1 MGNINA
7 CVDFQQD
14 GAIAIITMDNPPVN
28 ALGQILRAGI
38 AGAIARA
45 GTDDAI
51 HAVVLTGTARAFSG
65 GADITEFGK
74 PPTEPNLRTVI
85 ATIEAL
91 GKPVIAAIRGV
102 ALGGGL
108 ELALGCH
115 YRVAWA
121 GARLGLPE
129 VKLGLLPGAGGT
141 QRLPRVIGIEKALK
155 AILTGSFFS
164 AQEAVADGLVDR
176 LMEGDGIA
184 PAVAFAQDVLAR
196 GLALKQVRARDE
208 LIAAAQA
215 DPGIVDRA
223 AAPLLKRTRGALA
236 PRHCA
241 AAVRASVT
249 MPFDAGMAE
258 ERRLFTEL
266 LVSDESRAQRHLFF
280 AEREALKVPDMPA
293 DVKPTKISRAVI
305 LGAGTMGGGIAMNFA
320 NVGIPVT
327 VVEADRGA
335 LERGLDRVAGNYR
348 VAVSRGSLPA
358 DAPEQRMALITGTTD
373 FAAVG
378 EGDIVIEA
386 VFEDMALKKT
396 IFSDLDRLARPG
408 TLLASNTST
417 LDIDEFAAVTQRPE
431 DVLGMHFFSPAN
443 VMKLLEIVRAGKTSH
458 AALATALAV
467 GRTIGKVCAVVGV
480 CDGFVGNR
488 MLHQRTAQTERLLLE
503 GALPQD
509 IDAVVTAF
517 GFPMGPCAMG
527 DLAGLDVGWRIRQH
541 RGTRAP
547 VADALC
553 EAGRFGQKTRAG
565 YYAYGEDGRTPTPDP
580 AVERIIMEASAAH
593 QITRRVISAQE
604 IEERMIYPM
613 VNEAARILAEGI
625 AVRPSDVDVIWVNGY
640 GWPTHRGGPM
650 FHADLVGLPKIVE
663 RLADYA
669 RTTGDAR
676 LAPAPLLEKLAG
688 EGRGFLSLGVLEA
701 AR

>member
-7 CVDFQQD
+7 VVDLQQD
-14 GAIAIITMDNPPVN
+14 GEIAVITMDNPPVN
-28 ALGQILRAGI
+28 ALGHVLREGLA
-38 AGAIARA
+38 AAFARVA
-45 GTDDAI
+45 ADAATR
-51 HAVVLTGTARAFSG
+51 AVVLTGTTRAFSG

-74 PPTEPNLRTVI
+74 TPTEPNLRAVI

-91 GKPVIAAIRGV
+91 PKPVVAAIRGV

-115 YRVAWA
+115 YRVAWT

-141 QRLPRVIGIEKALK
+141 QRLPRVIGIEKAMRL
-155 AILTGSFFS
+155 ILTGNFVS
-164 AQEAVADGLVDR
+164 AEEAAADGLVDR
-176 LMEGDGIA
+176 LMDGDGAA
-184 PAVAFAQDVLAR
+184 PAVAFAREVLAK
-196 GLALKQVRARDE
+196 GLPLRQVRARDE
-208 LIAAAQA
+208 HLVAARA
-215 DPGIVDRA
+215 DHSIIDRA
-223 AAPLLKRTRGALA
+223 AAPLLKRSRGAMA
-236 PRHCA
+236 PRNCA
-241 AAVRASVT
+241 AAVKAAVT
-249 MPFDAGMAE
+249 MPFDEGLAE
-258 ERRLFTEL
+258 ERRLFNEL

-280 AEREALKVPDMPA
+280 AEREAAKVPDMPA
-293 DVKPTKISRAVI
+293 DVKPAKIRRAVI

-327 VVEADRGA
+327 VIEAEQAA
-335 LERGLDRVAGNYR
+335 LDRGLDRVAGNYR
-348 VAVSRGSLPA
+348 VAVQRGSLPA
-358 DAPEQRMALITGTTD
+358 GAPEERMALITGTTD
-373 FAAVG
+373 FGAVADC
-378 EGDIVIEA
+378 DIVIEA
-386 VFEDMALKKT
+386 VFEDMALKKK
-396 IFSDLDRLARPG
+396 IFTDLDRLAKPG

-417 LDIDEFAAVTQRPE
+417 LDINEMAAVTKRPE

-443 VMKLLEIVRAGKTSH
+443 VMKLLEIVRAAKTSH
-458 AALATALAV
+458 QSLATALAV

-488 MLHQRTAQTERLLLE
+488 MLHQRGTETERLLLE

-509 IDAVVTAF
+509 IDAVVTRF

-541 RGTRAP
+541 RGTKAP

-565 YYAYGEDGRTPTPDP
+565 YYAYGEDGRTPSPDSE
-580 AVERIIMEASAAH
+580 VERIIREASAAH
-593 QITRRVISAQE
+593 QITRRAISAEE
-604 IEERMIYPM
+604 IEERMFYPM
-613 VNEAARILAEGI
+613 INEAARILAEGI
-625 AVRPSDVDVIWVNGY
+625 AVRPGDIDIIWVNGY

-650 FHADLVGLPKIVE
+650 FYADLVGLPKIAE
-663 RLADYA
+663 RLNHYA
-669 RTTGDAR
+669 QAVGDKR
-676 LAPAPLLEKLAG
+676 LAPAPLLERLAR

-701 AR
+701 TK